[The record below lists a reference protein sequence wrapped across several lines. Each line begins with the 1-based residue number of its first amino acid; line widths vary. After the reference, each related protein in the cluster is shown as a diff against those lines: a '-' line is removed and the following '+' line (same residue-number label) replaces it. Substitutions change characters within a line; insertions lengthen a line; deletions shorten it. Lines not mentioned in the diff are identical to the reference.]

1 MGVRQKAGAPVP
13 NTVFA
18 QFKKVKRMAGSKNKW
33 NCELLAGIA
42 TIDGLDYAFTK
53 CEAVFRLNR

>member
-18 QFKKVKRMAGSKNKW
+18 QFKKVKRQPSKNKW
-33 NCELLAGIA
+33 NCELLAGTA

-53 CEAVFRLNR
+53 CEAVFAYR

>member
-1 MGVRQKAGAPVP
+1 M
-13 NTVFA
+13 FA